1 MNGCWIAV
9 VVECESSGW
18 KEKDQRGGRE
28 RMWVGVMVLT
38 GKAQDDG

>member
-1 MNGCWIAV
+1 MNGGGLRWWLNV
-9 VVECESSGW
+9 NSGR
-18 KEKDQRGGRE
+18 KEEDQRGGRE

>member
-1 MNGCWIAV
+1 MG
-9 VVECESSGW
+9 EFW
-18 KEKDQRGGRE
+18 KEEKDQRGGRE

>member
-1 MNGCWIAV
+1 MV
-9 VVECESSGW
+9 VGLRWWLSVSSGR

-38 GKAQDDG
+38 VGKAQNDG

>member
-1 MNGCWIAV
+1 MNGGGLRWLLNV
-9 VVECESSGW
+9 NSGR
-18 KEKDQRGGRE
+18 KEKGQRGGKE